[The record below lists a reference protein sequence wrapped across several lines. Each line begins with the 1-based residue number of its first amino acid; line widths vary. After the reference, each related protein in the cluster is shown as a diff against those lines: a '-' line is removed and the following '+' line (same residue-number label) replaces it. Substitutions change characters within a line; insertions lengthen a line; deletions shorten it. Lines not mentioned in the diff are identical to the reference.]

1 MSKPKETSVGETLAL
16 ARKKKRLRYK
26 KLSAELNIDQSY
38 LIALEEENF
47 SKIPGG
53 QAYVK
58 GFLRAYAKKLD
69 LNPDDIIEKFNFSSD
84 DDFSS
89 NIGNLTNS
97 QRTIGRFLNK
107 KFSLII
113 IFLSFLILLIGYFVY
128 VFLSSANSNHSEPS
142 TDILMI
148 EKDLIPQHSSEVSL
162 SNEQTNQIKAV
173 TEEIGL
179 NSNTQSMNSS
189 EKKNKTLIKV
199 NEECWLEVFTQSE
212 RLLYKLALPGEK
224 YSFDDDN
231 LMIITGN
238 FRNVE
243 VLFND
248 KIVDLGVNANSANI
262 SCIVLPAGDCS
273 EFRTPDN

>member
-26 KLSAELNIDQSY
+26 KLSTELNIDQSY

-53 QAYVK
+53 HAYVK

-84 DDFSS
+84 NDFSS

-128 VFLSSANSNHSEPS
+128 VFLSSADSNHSEPS
-142 TDILMI
+142 TNILMI

-273 EFRTPDN
+273 EFRTPNS

>member
-26 KLSAELNIDQSY
+26 KLSTELNIDQSY

-84 DDFSS
+84 NDFSS

-128 VFLSSANSNHSEPS
+128 EFLSSADSNHSEPS

-162 SNEQTNQIKAV
+162 SNEQTNQIKAI
-173 TEEIGL
+173 TEDLGL

-273 EFRTPDN
+273 EFRTPNS

>member
-26 KLSAELNIDQSY
+26 KLSTELNIDQSY

-128 VFLSSANSNHSEPS
+128 VFLSSADSNHSEPS

-173 TEEIGL
+173 TEDLGL

-273 EFRTPDN
+273 EFRTPNS

>member
-26 KLSAELNIDQSY
+26 KLSTELNIDQSY

-84 DDFSS
+84 NDFSS

-107 KFSLII
+107 KFSLIF

-128 VFLSSANSNHSEPS
+128 EVLSSADSNHREPS

-162 SNEQTNQIKAV
+162 SDEQTNQIKAIS
-173 TEEIGL
+173 EDLGL

-262 SCIVLPAGDCS
+262 SCVVLPAGDCS
-273 EFRTPDN
+273 EFRTPNS

>member
-16 ARKKKRLRYK
+16 DRKKKRLRYK

-199 NEECWLEVFTQSE
+199 NEECWLEVFTKSE

-273 EFRTPDN
+273 EFRTPNS

>member
-26 KLSAELNIDQSY
+26 KLSTELNIDQSY

-84 DDFSS
+84 NDFSS
-89 NIGNLTNS
+89 NVGNLTNS

-107 KFSLII
+107 KFSLIF

-128 VFLSSANSNHSEPS
+128 EVLSSADSNHREPS

-162 SNEQTNQIKAV
+162 SNEQTNQIKPV
-173 TEEIGL
+173 TEDLGL

-273 EFRTPDN
+273 EFRTPNS

>member
-1 MSKPKETSVGETLAL
+1 
-16 ARKKKRLRYK
+16 
-26 KLSAELNIDQSY
+26 
-38 LIALEEENF
+38 
-47 SKIPGG
+47 
-53 QAYVK
+53 
-58 GFLRAYAKKLD
+58 
-69 LNPDDIIEKFNFSSD
+69 
-84 DDFSS
+84 
-89 NIGNLTNS
+89 
-97 QRTIGRFLNK
+97 
-107 KFSLII
+107 
-113 IFLSFLILLIGYFVY
+113 
-128 VFLSSANSNHSEPS
+128 
-142 TDILMI
+142 MI
-148 EKDLIPQHSSEVSL
+148 EKDLIPQRSSEVSL

-173 TEEIGL
+173 TEDIGL

-189 EKKNKTLIKV
+189 EKRNKTLIKV

-273 EFRTPDN
+273 EFRTPNS

>member
-273 EFRTPDN
+273 EFRTPNS

>member
-26 KLSAELNIDQSY
+26 KLSTELNIDQSY

-273 EFRTPDN
+273 EFRTPNS

>member
-26 KLSAELNIDQSY
+26 KLSTELNIDQSY

-84 DDFSS
+84 NDFSS

-107 KFSLII
+107 KFSLIF

-128 VFLSSANSNHSEPS
+128 EVLSSADSNHREPS

-162 SNEQTNQIKAV
+162 SNEQTNQIKPV
-173 TEEIGL
+173 TEDLGL

-231 LMIITGN
+231 LMIIAGN

-273 EFRTPDN
+273 EFRTPNS

>member
-26 KLSAELNIDQSY
+26 KLSTELNIDQSY

-84 DDFSS
+84 NDFSS
-89 NIGNLTNS
+89 NVGNLTNS

-107 KFSLII
+107 KFSLIF

-128 VFLSSANSNHSEPS
+128 EVLSSADSNHREPS

-173 TEEIGL
+173 TEDLGL

-231 LMIITGN
+231 LMIIAGN

-273 EFRTPDN
+273 EFRTPNS

>member
-26 KLSAELNIDQSY
+26 KLSTELNIDQSY

-84 DDFSS
+84 NDFSS

-128 VFLSSANSNHSEPS
+128 VFLSSADSNHSEPS
-142 TDILMI
+142 TNILMI
-148 EKDLIPQHSSEVSL
+148 EKDLIPQRSSEVSL

-173 TEEIGL
+173 TEDIGL

-273 EFRTPDN
+273 EFRTPNS

>member
-26 KLSAELNIDQSY
+26 KLSTELNIDQSY

-84 DDFSS
+84 NDFSS
-89 NIGNLTNS
+89 NTGKLINS
-97 QRTIGRFLNK
+97 QRNSERFLNK
-107 KFSLII
+107 KFSLI

-128 VFLSSANSNHSEPS
+128 EFLSSADSNHSEPS
-142 TDILMI
+142 TDILTI
-148 EKDLIPQHSSEVSL
+148 EKDLIPQHSAEVSL

-173 TEEIGL
+173 TEDIGL

-189 EKKNKTLIKV
+189 EKRNKTLIKV

-273 EFRTPDN
+273 EFRTPNS

>member
-1 MSKPKETSVGETLAL
+1 VSKPKETSVGETLAL

-26 KLSAELNIDQSY
+26 KLSTELNIDQSY

-84 DDFSS
+84 NDFSS
-89 NIGNLTNS
+89 NVGNLTNS

-107 KFSLII
+107 KFSLIF

-128 VFLSSANSNHSEPS
+128 EVLSSADSNHREPS

-162 SNEQTNQIKAV
+162 SNEQTNQIKPV
-173 TEEIGL
+173 TEDLGL

-273 EFRTPDN
+273 EFRTPNS

>member
-199 NEECWLEVFTQSE
+199 NEECWLEVFTKSE

-273 EFRTPDN
+273 EFRTPNS

>member
-26 KLSAELNIDQSY
+26 KLSTELNIDQSY

-84 DDFSS
+84 NDFSS

-107 KFSLII
+107 KFSLIF

-128 VFLSSANSNHSEPS
+128 EVLSSADSNHREPS

-162 SNEQTNQIKAV
+162 SNEQTNQIKPV
-173 TEEIGL
+173 TEDLGL

-262 SCIVLPAGDCS
+262 SCVVLPAGDCS
-273 EFRTPDN
+273 EFRTPNS

>member
-26 KLSAELNIDQSY
+26 KLSTELNIDQSY

-84 DDFSS
+84 NDFSS

-107 KFSLII
+107 KFSLIF
-113 IFLSFLILLIGYFVY
+113 IFLSFLILLIGYFVHE
-128 VFLSSANSNHSEPS
+128 FLSSADSNHREPS

-162 SNEQTNQIKAV
+162 SNEQTNQIKPV
-173 TEEIGL
+173 IKDLGL

-273 EFRTPDN
+273 EFRTPNS

>member
-1 MSKPKETSVGETLAL
+1 VSKPKETSVGETLAL

-26 KLSAELNIDQSY
+26 KLSTELNIDQSY

-53 QAYVK
+53 HAYVK

-84 DDFSS
+84 NDFSS

-128 VFLSSANSNHSEPS
+128 VFLSSADSNHSEPS
-142 TDILMI
+142 TNILMI

-273 EFRTPDN
+273 EFRTPNS

>member
-26 KLSAELNIDQSY
+26 KLSTELNIDQSY

-107 KFSLII
+107 KFSLIF

-128 VFLSSANSNHSEPS
+128 EFLSSADSNHREPS

-173 TEEIGL
+173 AEDIGL
-179 NSNTQSMNSS
+179 NSKTQSMNSS

-273 EFRTPDN
+273 EFRTPNS